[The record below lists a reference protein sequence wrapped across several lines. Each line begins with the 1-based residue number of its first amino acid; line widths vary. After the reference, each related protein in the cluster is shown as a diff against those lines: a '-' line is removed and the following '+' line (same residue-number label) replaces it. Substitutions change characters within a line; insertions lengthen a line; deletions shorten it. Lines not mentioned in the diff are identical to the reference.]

1 MDGVHITT
9 QIDTL
14 KSEELVEKKS
24 VNLQNT
30 PNMRVYQ
37 RMEVQLYFLTEN
49 NNPQKGIYSDTVGKK
64 YPCDASILAR

>member
-1 MDGVHITT
+1 MDGSHIAT

-37 RMEVQLYFLTEN
+37 RMEVE
-49 NNPQKGIYSDTVGKK
+49 
-64 YPCDASILAR
+64 